1 MDSRRQTGDTW
12 KAISGQGSYSQ
23 LLRYMDNGSRDCK
36 GKSLRDTFTTMR
48 RMLRQRSI
56 VEPTTNVD
64 SLFLVEYT
72 DKGLSI
78 AVNISLFNVCQTLL
92 ISDKIIPIFAT
103 VLRYKQ
109 YWFKYRCKAK

>member
-1 MDSRRQTGDTW
+1 
-12 KAISGQGSYSQ
+12 
-23 LLRYMDNGSRDCK
+23 MDNGSRDCK
-36 GKSLRDTFTTMR
+36 GESLRDTFTTMR

-64 SLFLVEYT
+64 SLSLAEYT

-78 AVNISLFNVCQTLL
+78 AVNVSRLFNVCQTLL

-109 YWFKYRCKAK
+109 Y